1 MQHAAYPRPI
11 FARSFVVLVAVTLLM
26 TIAVPVG
33 AAHPFQ
39 TTEAPYITLVGGG
52 DLIPIITVGDPD
64 YHDVTFQGIPDG
76 IGVRPGPTSDTVDVF
91 VNHEE
96 TTVPFFGTADFQDAS
111 VTRWT
116 LSTASG
122 TEGEI
127 VGAGVAI
134 PSSDGFLR
142 FCSASMAGPAEGF
155 STYTF
160 FTGEETSDVVPVSP
174 GAPDADAGLPPGMRQ
189 GGLAVV
195 LNTDTGESTAVPG
208 MGRLNHENTIAL
220 PGYNQLVMLTTDDTF
235 DAPSSQLYMYLANHE
250 SHVWQDKGSLWAF
263 QATSANGQK
272 VNQTDPF
279 NGANDYLDLVPGDE
293 FSGKFIRVPKQ
304 IARGTVDG
312 LEDWSN
318 DHNVFQ
324 FIRLEDL
331 AYDKND
337 PNVIY
342 IADTGRSRIKPDPTT
357 GRMFRDTVGPG
368 FADNGS
374 IFKMVLNDKNPK
386 KVDSLTVLAQ
396 GDNSA
401 ADAFVAIR
409 NPDNMDTSG
418 SSLMVQE
425 DTSVAK
431 IWQHELGTTNWTH
444 VATANE
450 SSWETSGIVDVSQWF
465 GSGWWLLDVQGHGS
479 DFYID
484 SEFDAGTG
492 VTSKLEAG
500 QLLLMNIPGS

>member
-1 MQHAAYPRPI
+1 M
-11 FARSFVVLVAVTLLM
+11 VAL
-26 TIAVPVG
+26 TIALLPVPVG
-33 AAHPFQ
+33 AAHSFQ
-39 TTEAPYITLVGGG
+39 TGVPAYINLTGAGT
-52 DLIPIITVGDPD
+52 LIPIITVGDSD
-64 YHDVTFQGIPDG
+64 FHGVTFQGIPDG

-111 VTRWT
+111 VTKWT
-116 LSTASG
+116 LSTASS
-122 TEGEI
+122 TEGVI
-127 VGAGVAI
+127 VGAEVAI

-160 FTGEETSDVVPVSP
+160 FTGEETNDVVPVSP
-174 GAPDADAGLPPGMRQ
+174 GAPDADAGSPGMRQ
-189 GGLAVV
+189 GGFAVV

-208 MGRLNHENTIAL
+208 MGRLNHENTIAV

-235 DAPSSQLYMYLANHE
+235 DAPSSQLYMYLANQE

-263 QATSANGQK
+263 QATTDNGSP

-279 NGANDYLDLVPGDE
+279 NGANDYLDLAPGDE

-304 IARGTVDG
+304 IARGTQDA

-342 IADTGRSRIKPDPTT
+342 IADTGRSRIIPDDDT
-357 GRMFRDTVGPG
+357 GRMQRGPGGTDG
-368 FADNGS
+368 FADNGR
-374 IFKMVLNDKNPK
+374 IFKMVLNANNPK

-396 GDNSA
+396 GDDDGL
-401 ADAFVAIR
+401 DAFVPMRA
-409 NPDNMDTSG
+409 PDNVDTSVN
-418 SSLMVQE
+418 SLMVQE
-425 DTSVAK
+425 DTSDAK
-431 IWQHELGTTNWTH
+431 IWQHELGTTNWNH

-450 SSWETSGIVDVSQWF
+450 TSWETSGIVDVSEWF

-484 SEFDAGTG
+484 SDLDTGTG
-492 VTSKLEAG
+492 VLSKLEAG
-500 QLLLMNIPGS
+500 QLLLMEIPGS

>member
-1 MQHAAYPRPI
+1 VLLV
-11 FARSFVVLVAVTLLM
+11 SSVVAL
-26 TIAVPVG
+26 TIALLPVPVG
-33 AAHPFQ
+33 AAHSFQ
-39 TTEAPYITLVGGG
+39 TGVPAYITLTGAG
-52 DLIPIITVGDPD
+52 DLIPIITVGDSD
-64 YHDVTFQGIPDG
+64 YHGVTFQGIPDG

-96 TTVPFFGTADFQDAS
+96 TTVPFFGTADFQDSS
-111 VTRWT
+111 VTKWT

-122 TEGEI
+122 TEGEV
-127 VGAGVAI
+127 VGAEVAI

-160 FTGEETSDVVPVSP
+160 FTGEETNDFVPVSP
-174 GAPDADAGLPPGMRQ
+174 GAPDADAGSPGMRQ

-208 MGRLNHENTIAL
+208 MGRLNHENTIAV

-235 DAPSSQLYMYLANHE
+235 DAPSSQLYMYLANQE

-263 QATSANGQK
+263 QATTDNGTH

-279 NGANDYLDLVPGDE
+279 NGANDYLDLAPGDE

-304 IARGTVDG
+304 IARGTQDA

-342 IADTGRSRIKPDPTT
+342 IADTGRTRIIPDDDT
-357 GRMFRDTVGPG
+357 GRMQRGPGGTEG
-368 FADNGS
+368 FADNGR
-374 IFKMVLNDKNPK
+374 IFKMVLNANNPK

-396 GDNSA
+396 GDDDGL
-401 ADAFVAIR
+401 DAFVAMR
-409 NPDNMDTSG
+409 NPDNIDTSVN
-418 SSLMVQE
+418 SLMVQE
-425 DTSVAK
+425 DTSDAK
-431 IWQHELGTTNWTH
+431 IWQHELGTTNWNH

-450 SSWETSGIVDVSQWF
+450 TPWETSGIVDVSEWY
-465 GSGWWLLDVQGHGS
+465 GSGWWLVDVQGHGPA
-479 DFYID
+479 FYID
-484 SEFDAGTG
+484 SDFDAVTG

-500 QLLLMNIPGS
+500 QLLLMEIPGS

>member
-1 MQHAAYPRPI
+1 VLLV
-11 FARSFVVLVAVTLLM
+11 SSVVAL
-26 TIAVPVG
+26 TIALLPVPVG

-39 TTEAPYITLVGGG
+39 TGVPAYITLTGSGQ
-52 DLIPIITVGDPD
+52 LIPIITVGDD
-64 YHDVTFQGIPDG
+64 SYHDVTFQGIPDG

-96 TTVPFFGTADFQDAS
+96 TTVPFFDEADFQDAS
-111 VTRWT
+111 VTKWT

-122 TEGEI
+122 TEGEV
-127 VGAGVAI
+127 VGAEVAI

-160 FTGEETSDVVPVSP
+160 FTGEETNDIVPVSP
-174 GAPDADAGLPPGMRQ
+174 GAPDADSGSPGMRQ
-189 GGLAVV
+189 GGFAVV

-208 MGRLNHENTIAL
+208 MGRLNHENTIAV

-235 DAPSSQLYMYLANHE
+235 SGPSAQLYMYLANQE

-263 QATSANGQK
+263 QVTSDNGTH

-279 NGANDYLDLVPGDE
+279 NGANDYLDLAPGDE

-304 IARGTVDG
+304 IARGTQDA

-342 IADTGRSRIKPDPTT
+342 IADTGRTRVVPDDET
-357 GRMFRDTVGPG
+357 GRMMRGPGGTVGQ
-368 FADNGS
+368 ADNGS
-374 IFKMVLNDKNPK
+374 IFKMVLNSNNPK

-396 GDNSA
+396 GDDDSL
-401 ADAFVAIR
+401 DAFVAMR
-409 NPDNMDTSG
+409 NPDNVDTSVN
-418 SSLMVQE
+418 SLMVQE
-425 DTSVAK
+425 DTSDAK
-431 IWQHELGTTNWTH
+431 IWQHELGTTNWNH

-450 SSWETSGIVDVSQWF
+450 TPWETSGIVDVSDWY
-465 GSGWWLLDVQGHGS
+465 GSGWWLLDVQGHGDDFWIDS
-479 DFYID
+479 DF
-484 SEFDAGTG
+484 DAVTG

-500 QLLLMNIPGS
+500 QLLLMEIPGS